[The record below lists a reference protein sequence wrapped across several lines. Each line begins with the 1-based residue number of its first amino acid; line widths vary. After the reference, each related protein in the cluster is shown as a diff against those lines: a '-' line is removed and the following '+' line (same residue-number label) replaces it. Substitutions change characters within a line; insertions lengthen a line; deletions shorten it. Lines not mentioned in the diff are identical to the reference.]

1 MQENR
6 STSVLNGRYNLLK
19 KLGEGNSAV
28 VYLAD
33 DMRLQKQVAIK
44 HYKNGCID
52 YKKEMQIMDQI
63 DDPTCIKMLEKGID
77 G

>member
-6 STSVLNGRYNLLK
+6 STSVLNERYNLLD
-19 KLGEGNSAV
+19 KLGEGNSSV

-52 YKKEMQIMDQI
+52 YKKEM
-63 DDPTCIKMLEKGID
+63 
-77 G
+77 